1 MEVRVQRN
9 SDYIE
14 IKEGKESFTL
24 CYNCQSRSSHL
35 FGVAPNT
42 PVPRF
47 HPPLFHRLLIHLI
60 RSLSHMSTTPPFSH
74 FWEAKGLL
82 YDCYLTGF

>member
-1 MEVRVQRN
+1 MQGRVQRN

-35 FGVAPNT
+35 FGVPWNT

-47 HPPLFHRLLIHLI
+47 HPPHPLLESHEHYS
-60 RSLSHMSTTPPFSH
+60 SLQPF
-74 FWEAKGLL
+74 FGKLRAF
-82 YDCYLTGF
+82 YMIAT